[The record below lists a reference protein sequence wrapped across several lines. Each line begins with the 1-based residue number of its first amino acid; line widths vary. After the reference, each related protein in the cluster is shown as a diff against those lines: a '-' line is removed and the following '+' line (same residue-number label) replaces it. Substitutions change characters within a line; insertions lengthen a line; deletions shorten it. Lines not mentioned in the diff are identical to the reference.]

1 MKVDKDELYLMKDF
15 LDEQLDIVRD
25 RWCETAEDM
34 DKMGEDEWMFEQV
47 INLISKLI
55 EEKE

>member
-25 RWCETAEDM
+25 RWCETVEDM

-47 INLISKLI
+47 INLINKLI

>member
-25 RWCETAEDM
+25 RWCETAEDI
-34 DKMGEDEWMFEQV
+34 DKMG
-47 INLISKLI
+47 
-55 EEKE
+55 